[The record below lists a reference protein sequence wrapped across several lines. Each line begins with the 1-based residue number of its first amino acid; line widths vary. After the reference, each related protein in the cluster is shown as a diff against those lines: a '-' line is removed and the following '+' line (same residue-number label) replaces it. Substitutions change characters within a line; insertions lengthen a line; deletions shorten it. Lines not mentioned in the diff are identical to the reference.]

1 MARSIASLLLFTL
14 TACLHSSP
22 DAAVVLA
29 PLANQ
34 ITPESA
40 DQGNG
45 PENLV
50 FADSLTANVFRS
62 LRRDARYRI
71 IPSGTRLFCPSKAAE
86 GPQGY
91 LLRARVN
98 QMMGD
103 SAIATV
109 ERMCGAPEGGMMGAM
124 ISTGVN
130 YLLVRRS
137 GKWKME
143 KPING
148 FSTIAM

>member
-1 MARSIASLLLFTL
+1 MARSMASLLLFTV

-22 DAAVVLA
+22 DAAVMLA

-34 ITPESA
+34 ITPVSA

-71 IPSGTRLFCPSKAAE
+71 IPGGGRLFCPSKAAE

-91 LLRARVN
+91 LLRARVI

-109 ERMCGAPEGGMMGAM
+109 ERMCGAAEGGM
-124 ISTGVN
+124 ISTGVD

-143 KPING
+143 KPLNG